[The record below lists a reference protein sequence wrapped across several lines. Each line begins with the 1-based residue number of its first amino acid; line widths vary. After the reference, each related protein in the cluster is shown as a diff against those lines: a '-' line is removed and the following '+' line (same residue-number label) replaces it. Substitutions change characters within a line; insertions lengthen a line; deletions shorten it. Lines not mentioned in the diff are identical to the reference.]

1 LEVGAALL
9 SSAIAKPNTSR
20 RTSSK
25 YVVQKKKKKKRRRRR
40 RRRSGGGVGGVA
52 MKNGMLE
59 CKVCGAKDSV
69 TRPVSVAYDRQHSKK
84 THGLRVRNVL
94 LVVADCLLIGAQ
106 VTTKHSAEPMIQ
118 CRRTPEPQREGER
131 DGDMH
136 TYIHTHREGGVW
148 GIWRNDKILRL

>member
-1 LEVGAALL
+1 MPEEVELELIL
-9 SSAIAKPNTSR
+9 SSAIAKLSSGISSS

-40 RRRSGGGVGGVA
+40 RSGGGSGGCGAA

-84 THGLRVRNVL
+84 THGLRARNVL

-106 VTTKHSAEPMIQ
+106 VTTKHSGAP
-118 CRRTPEPQREGER
+118 
-131 DGDMH
+131 
-136 TYIHTHREGGVW
+136 
-148 GIWRNDKILRL
+148 